1 MCFTKRSHVWHREMI
16 KMIREDYRC
25 RDIQHIP
32 CHHDRLCSLVS
43 ASDDGLC
50 FPDQPLQRLLL
61 ALPLQLCSHH
71 LQTLPVVVVH
81 PVTLRD
87 RGHQSCVHDTQKN
100 VFVIFLKFRW
110 MIQKVCCRDRA
121 SHLFLSE
128 QVCVDHLDLDGDQSE
143 WLKRQTPSV
152 SVVVL
157 CMRTS
162 YILMRTITE
171 VLKHI

>member
-1 MCFTKRSHVWHREMI
+1 MIFNKTAGTMCFTKRSRVWHREMI

-32 CHHDRLCSLVS
+32 CHHDRLCALVS

-87 RGHQSCVHDTQKN
+87 RGHQSCVHDTHKKMSLSYFLSLGGWFKR
-100 VFVIFLKFRW
+100 FVVVTEPLTSFWVSRSVSIILTW
-110 MIQKVCCRDRA
+110 MGTRVSGSKVRLP
-121 SHLFLSE
+121 LFL
-128 QVCVDHLDLDGDQSE
+128 
-143 WLKRQTPSV
+143 
-152 SVVVL
+152 
-157 CMRTS
+157 
-162 YILMRTITE
+162 
-171 VLKHI
+171 